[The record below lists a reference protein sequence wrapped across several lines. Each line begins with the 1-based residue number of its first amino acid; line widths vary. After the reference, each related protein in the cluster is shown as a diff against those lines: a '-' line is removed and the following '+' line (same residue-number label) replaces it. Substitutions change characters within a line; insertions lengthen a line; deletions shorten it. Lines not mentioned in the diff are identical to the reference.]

1 MQHRV
6 PCIISAPG
14 SSLRR
19 LVISASVAA
28 ALAGVVGCSSAPV
41 TAFDLSAPGQPPR
54 GTGGVAGQLVVVE
67 PVALAPLESERIL
80 VKDAS
85 GAVSNLGG
93 GQWSDRLPRLVQAR
107 LIQTFENGTR
117 LRAAARPGDG
127 VIAEYQ
133 LATELRAFQ
142 LDAATGEALV
152 EISAKVIALPAG
164 KIVRARVFTAR
175 EPAGTSSALDVTQAL
190 DRASGTVFLDIA
202 RWMTGGRVS

>member
-6 PCIISAPG
+6 PCVTTGPKA
-14 SSLRR
+14 SLRG
-19 LVISASVAA
+19 LAVAA
-28 ALAGVVGCSSAPV
+28 LLTSVLAGVAGCSSAPV
-41 TAFDLSAPGQPPR
+41 TAFDLSAPGQPSR
-54 GTGGVAGQLVVVE
+54 AGGGVAGQLVVVE
-67 PVALAPLESERIL
+67 PVALAPLEGERIL
-80 VKDAS
+80 VQDAS

-107 LIQTFENGTR
+107 LIQTFENGSR

-142 LDAATGEALV
+142 LDAATGEAFV

-175 EPAGTSSALDVTQAL
+175 EPAGTSTALDVTQAL

>member
-1 MQHRV
+1 MQHRGPRV
-6 PCIISAPG
+6 TTGPRA
-14 SSLRR
+14 SLRGFA
-19 LVISASVAA
+19 IAASLLGV
-28 ALAGVVGCSSAPV
+28 LAGVAGCSSAPV
-41 TAFDLSAPGQPPR
+41 TAFDLAAPGAPPR
-54 GTGGVAGQLVVVE
+54 GGGGVAGQLVVVE

-107 LIQTFENGTR
+107 LIQTFENGSR

-142 LDAATGEALV
+142 LDAATGEAVV